1 MTIISVNVQ
10 TGEITER
17 EMTPDEVAAI
27 PPPPPR
33 NVTSEIDAIERQHMM
48 PRAQREFMLGMMV
61 QLATQQGV
69 SEPQLYA
76 ANPGYRK
83 VKDLDEQIKTLRS
96 LL

>member
-1 MTIISVNVQ
+1 MTIITMNVQ
-10 TGEITER
+10 TGEMTER
-17 EMTPDEVAAI
+17 DLTPDEVAAI

-33 NVTSEIDAIERQHMM
+33 NVAAEIAELERQHLM